1 MTQDERAMGEDAMR
15 DASRRETAAN
25 ETSERE
31 AAERETSER
40 EAATGSRRDMR
51 FGLEEALDGE
61 LPRETVERMRRHTDD
76 CPECADEWEKMRRLK
91 ELVRRS
97 CADRAP
103 SDLRARIA
111 DQCRTITVTTTSTS
125 VGADGTTV
133 RVTRSTTTHR
143 TLPPA

>member
-1 MTQDERAMGEDAMR
+1 MSEDDRARQGR
-15 DASRRETAAN
+15 
-25 ETSERE
+25 
-31 AAERETSER
+31 AAE
-40 EAATGSRRDMR
+40 AGRDMR

-61 LPRETVERMRRHTDD
+61 LPRETVERMHRHTDD
-76 CPECADEWEKMRRLK
+76 CPECADEWERLRRLK

-111 DQCRTITVTTTSTS
+111 DTCRTVTVTTTSTS
-125 VGADGTTV
+125 TTTGADGSTV
-133 RVTRSTTTHR
+133 RVTRSTTTRR

>member
-1 MTQDERAMGEDAMR
+1 MTQDDRAM
-15 DASRRETAAN
+15 
-25 ETSERE
+25 
-31 AAERETSER
+31 RETSTR
-40 EAATGSRRDMR
+40 ETTTGSTRDMS

-76 CPECADEWEKMRRLK
+76 CPECADEWERLRRLK

-111 DQCRTITVTTTSTS
+111 DTCRTITVTTTSTS
-125 VGADGTTV
+125 TTTGADGSTV
-133 RVTRSTTTHR
+133 RVTRSTTTRR